1 MLFFTIGSFRRCD
14 RSSGSGIN
22 VSMTRKNSLKI
33 VAVIL
38 VCTTS
43 FASATAEE
51 LPANT
56 NIAFESQ
63 ISATGNLFYQVECL
77 AQRIRCSAA
86 AFRQLWDRIGPL
98 DASDA
103 SALQEFS
110 DVLNT
115 YTVRANLGPRP
126 GGQRAATS
134 RFGNEVVD
142 IGPPPTSS
150 YSLHHRIRQA
160 AYGSES
166 MTHFAE
172 RMRLFMHPDDAD
184 TINAVI
190 ARFWPRFNRWWVEE
204 GVVPLTSF
212 EAELSESLEEQN
224 RTTLPSVAAFFGLD
238 TATQPLILSV
248 HLIAHPLESS
258 PTRAEV
264 IGNQAVVEVL
274 AGEQPAGRIAVIVHE
289 LVHYLFAIAPPAIHE
304 VRLQG
309 ALQAQNSRSSA
320 ALGIMNEALATAIG
334 NGYVEEQ
341 LQGEQFAGYFER
353 DRSFYAQ
360 PDIDTAAKSIYPLI
374 REYLD
379 DGRLMDEEFIDQYY
393 ANVAAAVG
401 GDLDS
406 VRSRL
411 RVSAYV
417 ATDDEL
423 ASAMRQVPQV
433 LGINSLYGST
443 LAAGDANGDSV
454 LHRHDYL
461 NGVVLL
467 RESDRQRAGQ
477 LLVEAQHGVGEIE
490 SGTVSSCV
498 FERPSRS
505 SIYFVVLGP
514 SLVGSDEIVDLL
526 EKAEACR

>member
-1 MLFFTIGSFRRCD
+1 M
-14 RSSGSGIN
+14 
-22 VSMTRKNSLKI
+22 
-33 VAVIL
+33 L
-38 VCTTS
+38 VCTTP

-51 LPANT
+51 TLSDAK
-56 NIAFESQ
+56 IAFESH
-63 ISATGNLFYQVECL
+63 ISATGNLFYHIECL
-77 AQRIRCSAA
+77 AQRIRCSNA
-86 AFRQLWDRIGPL
+86 AFQQLWDRIGPL

-115 YTVRANLGPRP
+115 YTVRTNLGPRSSAR
-126 GGQRAATS
+126 RAATS

-142 IGPPPTSS
+142 IGPSPTSS

-160 AYGSES
+160 AYGSDS
-166 MTHFAE
+166 MTHFSE

-184 TINAVI
+184 TINAVM
-190 ARFWPRFNRWWVEE
+190 ARFWPRFKRWWSEE
-204 GVVPLTSF
+204 GFVALASF
-212 EAELSESLEEQN
+212 EAELSESLDEQN
-224 RTTLPSVAAFFGLD
+224 RTTLLSVAAFFGLEKS
-238 TATQPLILSV
+238 TQPLILSV
-248 HLIAHPLESS
+248 HLIGHPLESS
-258 PTRAEV
+258 STRAEV
-264 IGNQAVVEVL
+264 IENQAVVEVL
-274 AGEQPAGRIAVIVHE
+274 AGEQPANRIAVIVHE

-309 ALQAQNSRSSA
+309 ALQAQNSRSAA

-341 LQGEQFAGYFER
+341 LRGDQFVGYFEQ

-360 PDIDTAAKSIYPLI
+360 PDIDMAAKSIYPLV

-379 DGRLMDEEFIDQYY
+379 DGRMMDEEFIDQYY
-393 ANVAAAVG
+393 TNVAAAVG
-401 GDLDS
+401 DDLDS

-411 RVSAYV
+411 RVSAYL

-423 ASAMRQVPQV
+423 ASAMRRVPQK

-443 LAAGDANGDSV
+443 LAAGDATADSV
-454 LHRHDYL
+454 LQRHDYL

-477 LLVEAQHGVGEIE
+477 LLAEAQHGVGEIE

-505 SIYFVVLGP
+505 SIYFVVLGA
-514 SLVGSDEIVDLL
+514 SIVGSDEIVDLL
-526 EKAEACR
+526 QDANACR